1 MVYGVVNSMT
11 SGAHM
16 PHFKSQSWQL
26 LAMYDFEQFSN
37 LFVSQFLHLKN
48 ENNSNTYVIR
58 MLWALNEWINVM
70 FLVQSLAHSKF
81 SVVLDI
87 S

>member
-1 MVYGVVNSMT
+1 
-11 SGAHM
+11 M

-58 MLWALNEWINVM
+58 TLCALNE
-70 FLVQSLAHSKF
+70 
-81 SVVLDI
+81 
-87 S
+87 